1 MSKIYRIRY
10 NFSIENMNENVISKS
25 IEYWESRRFKCQK
38 ENKKIVGRRGN
49 TLGNLFSFDMTK
61 LICEL
66 RVEFLE
72 NNISVE
78 FLVNGKFQD
87 ITDVNL
93 ASFEIEQLL
102 FPYYLKNEPSPEF
115 LDEFMIFRNKSAIK
129 WTFSLTALGRNISD
143 ELKTK
148 IESLANGN
156 ELPKV
161 EIE

>member
-1 MSKIYRIRY
+1 
-10 NFSIENMNENVISKS
+10 
-25 IEYWESRRFKCQK
+25 
-38 ENKKIVGRRGN
+38 
-49 TLGNLFSFDMTK
+49 MTK

-102 FPYYLKNEPSPEF
+102 FPYYLKNESNPEF
-115 LDEFMIFRNKSAIK
+115 LNKFMVYNKKSAIK
-129 WTFSLTALGRNISD
+129 WTFSLTTLGRNLSD

-156 ELPKV
+156 DYPKV